1 MEILDMHALGRS
13 TKNNSKI
20 DSKKIYTKRTVDE
33 IIINVDFDNIY
44 NSFNII
50 KPLDNE
56 SIAQKYFKWINW
68 NIYNNYIEFCNYLL
82 EKISNSL
89 NKSDI
94 SKIPLIISNLSNY
107 RWSSKNYKNKKIIEK
122 RSEIMTAY
130 KNKISK

>member
-1 MEILDMHALGRS
+1 MHALGRS

>member
-1 MEILDMHALGRS
+1 MEILDMHALGHS

-20 DSKKIYTKRTVDE
+20 DSKKNYTKRTVDE